1 MARKRIV
8 NVVAIRWEAN
18 PFHELCKLKAKE
30 LGIKY
35 SQAVILIRLQDE
47 MSKVTELQ
55 NA

>member
-8 NVVAIRWEAN
+8 NVVAVRWEAN

-35 SQAVILIRLQDE
+35 SEAVSLIRLQDE
-47 MSKVTELQ
+47 LAKLS
-55 NA
+55 A